1 MNEKKRRS
9 AASLAAFLFLLVNPA
24 LTSCVQFVR
33 TGHVSRERD
42 VTVSV
47 DSLAGSRLYDG
58 MSGVENLWLDPDS
71 NRVAACTL
79 SGALH
84 LLDGEKGES
93 LSIVRTLSI
102 DGYFLGIDRGPDG
115 SLYAAVTD
123 ARNDGAWI
131 KKGGHVARIAD
142 DFSSLVPVTGDFPSI
157 NGLAFAGW
165 GDFLFATSNFNFIRP
180 KGSIMAFSINPDGTA
195 TKPRA
200 IVYKAGLANG
210 LYYDRRTDR
219 VLYSDTLETVR
230 TLEGAVIYRK
240 TSFKEAF
247 DDISVDAQGR
257 IWMTDPA
264 RPTIKIY
271 DPKTDTLIRYRIEG
285 FGKASS
291 CRVRTEEGEEFIY
304 ISELIAPANPGK
316 EKARGKRGYD
326 GRGILRVPLS
336 SFDK

>member
-1 MNEKKRRS
+1 MNGTTRRS
-9 AASLAAFLFLLVNPA
+9 VASRVAFLLILVIPA

-42 VTVSV
+42 VTINVA
-47 DSLAGSRLYDG
+47 SLAGSRLYDG
-58 MSGVENLWLDPDS
+58 MAGAENLWLDPDS
-71 NRVAACTL
+71 NRVAVCTL

-84 LLDGEKGES
+84 LLDGEKGDS

-102 DGYFLGIDRGPDG
+102 EGYFLGIDRGPDG

-123 ARNDGAWI
+123 TRNDDAWI
-131 KKGGHVARIAD
+131 KTGGHVARIAD

-157 NGLAFAGW
+157 NGLAFNGS
-165 GDFLFATSNFNFIRP
+165 GDCILATSNFNFIRP

-200 IVYKAGLANG
+200 IVDKAGLANG
-210 LYYDRRTDR
+210 LYYDRMRDR
-219 VLYSDTLETVR
+219 VLYSDTLETIK
-230 TLEGAVIYRK
+230 TLEGEVIYRK

-247 DDISVDAQGR
+247 DDIAVDAQGR

-264 RPTIKIY
+264 RPTIKVY
-271 DPKTDTLIRYRIEG
+271 DPKTDTLIRYQIEG

-304 ISELIAPANPGK
+304 ISELVAPEKPGK
-316 EKARGKRGYD
+316 DKTGKKRGYD

-336 SFDK
+336 SFNK